1 MAETKFSKV
10 TIKETNETKK
20 VRIGSDLKPEV
31 SDELIEKWQSLLDVT
46 ARIIDVP
53 AASII
58 KLHEDYIEVFLNSQT
73 AESPFYAGQKEE
85 LIYGFFCETVIGK
98 QDKLL
103 VPDATKNPIW
113 KDNREVDLNMIS
125 YLGFPINYPDGEVFG
140 TVCVHD
146 NKENHYNELH
156 KDLMDKM
163 RQHIET
169 DLELLVSNQQ
179 LKELNATK
187 DKFFS
192 IIGHDLKN
200 PFNSLLGMNDLLIQ
214 NADKYSPEKV
224 RHFARQMYD
233 SSRNAYKLVENLLEW
248 AKIQR
253 EELEPKLVKINSEEI
268 IKEVKELTEPLANS
282 KNINL
287 QTAPEDNAPVLA
299 DREMLKTILRNLV
312 TNSIKYTY
320 PQGTVILFT
329 QKRGQFLQF
338 TVSDTGMGIP
348 SDYLDRLFE
357 VDCNLSKQGTAK
369 EKGTGLG
376 LLLSKEFVEKQGGKI
391 WVESEEGK
399 GSDFHFTIPLVMNDE
414 VG

>member
-1 MAETKFSKV
+1 MADETILPILSEWKSEFD
-10 TIKETNETKK
+10 TTLIKNNSLGIALFNTEGELLFANSFMDSFLKGEAKKCLLNPSFDKLVSLETDKTMVFEGYLTLGDYSSVNTSLWSQVYRKNGKMLILGGIDAQQCIEQNKKLHQLNREITDLHRQLIQKKKSLEKTLNQLNATNE
-20 VRIGSDLKPEV
+20 E
-31 SDELIEKWQSLLDVT
+31 
-46 ARIIDVP
+46 
-53 AASII
+53 
-58 KLHEDYIEVFLNSQT
+58 
-73 AESPFYAGQKEE
+73 
-85 LIYGFFCETVIGK
+85 
-98 QDKLL
+98 
-103 VPDATKNPIW
+103 
-113 KDNREVDLNMIS
+113 
-125 YLGFPINYPDGEVFG
+125 
-140 TVCVHD
+140 
-146 NKENHYNELH
+146 
-156 KDLMDKM
+156 
-163 RQHIET
+163 
-169 DLELLVSNQQ
+169 

-233 SSRNAYKLVENLLEW
+233 SSRNAYNLLENLLEW
-248 AKIQR
+248 SRIQR
-253 EELEPKLVKINSEEI
+253 GELEPKLVEINSEEI
-268 IKEVKELTEPLANS
+268 IKEVKELTEPLASS
-282 KNINL
+282 KDINL

-357 VDCNLSKQGTAK
+357 VDCNLSKQGTGK

-399 GSDFHFTIPLVMNDE
+399 GSDFHFTIPLWNNDE
-414 VG
+414 TG